1 MQVCGPLKIGTLS
14 WSRQKMGET
23 LRLARKFQPLVLT
36 QFYTTPKCGGQ
47 KNQKF
52 HRVQSECKCVEESI
66 REFPKGKL
74 LASQP
79 FIVELEVEKEN
90 CVAECRVNNK
100 SIELCSLIMIHHLT
114 LKTTTLTSW
123 LHVCTQNK
131 PSTSYSTVLNRNL
144 YGSALTKSFYIS
156 CPASLVL
163 GELYLLS

>member
-1 MQVCGPLKIGTLS
+1 MCLLLDYWFDFWP
-14 WSRQKMGET
+14 
-23 LRLARKFQPLVLT
+23 
-36 QFYTTPKCGGQ
+36 
-47 KNQKF
+47 KF
-52 HRVQSECKCVEESI
+52 HRVQSECKFVEESS

-79 FIVELEVEKEN
+79 FIVEPEVEKEN

-156 CPASLVL
+156 YPKSYIYFYNTDEEAALSLFWVQ
-163 GELYLLS
+163 SWNHVVRSRA